1 MDEEKELC
9 QTETESPRRPGIPK
23 RTSTPVKQ
31 NIPSSSKSQSHIP
44 EKLDTSAPVN
54 TLFSSLDSE
63 QVVEEDSSSKASQR
77 TEMEHDL
84 GIKKD
89 ERGTHDEGEM
99 DIGSEKVERDVE
111 DTEKEEE
118 IVEDGVKDQNKVCEK
133 EKEEKKEEEEEKEDK
148 EEEEEGMDQILSK
161 DKEEEDVDSDSQ
173 SVCDSGSSKDS
184 TDSEGETGEGDGETE
199 DSEGET
205 KDSEQDSDTEGQ

>member
-9 QTETESPRRPGIPK
+9 QAETESPRKPGIPK

-44 EKLDTSAPVN
+44 EKSYTSAPVN

-118 IVEDGVKDQNKVCEK
+118 IVEDGVKDQNKVCE
-133 EKEEKKEEEEEKEDK
+133 EDMEERKEEEEEKED
-148 EEEEEGMDQILSK
+148 EEEEEEMDQILSK
-161 DKEEEDVDSDSQ
+161 NKEEEDVDSDSQ
-173 SVCDSGSSKDS
+173 SVCDSGGSKDS